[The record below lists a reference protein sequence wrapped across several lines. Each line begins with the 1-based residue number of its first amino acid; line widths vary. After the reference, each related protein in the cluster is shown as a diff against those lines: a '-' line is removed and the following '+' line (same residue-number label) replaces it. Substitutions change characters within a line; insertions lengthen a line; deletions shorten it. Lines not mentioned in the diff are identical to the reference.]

1 MVTFAKSHIIIP
13 TGAATETALPS
24 TNKVL
29 SNKDLTITLPI
40 CGFL

>member
-1 MVTFAKSHIIIP
+1 MFANNHMIIP
-13 TGAATETALPS
+13 TGAATDIALPS

-29 SNKDLTITLPI
+29 SRRDLVITLPI